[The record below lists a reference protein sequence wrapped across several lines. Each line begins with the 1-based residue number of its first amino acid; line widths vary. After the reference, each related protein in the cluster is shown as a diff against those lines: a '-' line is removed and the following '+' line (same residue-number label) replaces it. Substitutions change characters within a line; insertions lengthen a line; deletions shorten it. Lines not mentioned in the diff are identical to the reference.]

1 MTQTNMPKAAP
12 FEKIKLHDIKNMIVV
27 ASGKGGVG
35 KSTVAAGLALSL
47 SLEGY
52 SVGLMDADLYGPSIP
67 TLFNLKDE
75 HPAAGEHD
83 GKTQIEPFIRFGIKV
98 ISIGFFI
105 DPAQAVLWRGPMAS
119 NALKQLIND
128 TNWGNLD
135 YLIIDTPPGTGDIH
149 LTLLQQYE
157 ISGSVIVTTPQLI
170 ALDDVQKAIDML
182 RNEHVAVPILG
193 IVENMAW
200 FTPSKHPGEKYF
212 LFGQGGGKKLSERF
226 GIPLIAQ
233 IPVNENIC
241 QSCDEGKLN
250 ILVRD
255 DEVKTAFS
263 SLVDSILANQKKEG
277 AQI

>member
-105 DPAQAVLWRGPMAS
+105 DPSQAVLWRGPMAS